1 MGWSQFLLAL
11 VLLFTCALLILVI
24 LLQRGRGGGLVGA
37 FGGAGGTSAFG
48 AKTGD
53 VFTWITVVV
62 AAVFVLLSIA
72 ANYVFDQSPR
82 PPDFPAAVSDGRP
95 PITVEGEGGVP
106 IKVEPVNINTE
117 SGTAPPPPVRI
128 DVTQGT
134 PQQPNTT
141 PAGETMPPVQPKP
154 QGAEQPKEE
163 PKKEEAP
170 PAGNEGKPDP

>member
-37 FGGAGGTSAFG
+37 FGGAGGASAFG

-82 PPDFPAAVSDGRP
+82 PPEVPAAVTEGAP
-95 PITVEGEGGVP
+95 PITIQTEDGTP
-106 IKVEPVNINTE
+106 IKVEPVNIDAE
-117 SGTAPPPPVRI
+117 KGAPPVKI
-128 DVTQGT
+128 DVTQGA
-134 PQQPNTT
+134 PIVPSTT
-141 PAGETMPPVQPKP
+141 PTGDAKPPVQPEP
-154 QGAEQPKEE
+154 QKAEQPKEE

-170 PAGNEGKPDP
+170 PAGGEGTPNP

>member
-37 FGGAGGTSAFG
+37 FGGAGGASAFG

-82 PPDFPAAVSDGRP
+82 PPDVPAAVTEGTP
-95 PITVEGEGGVP
+95 PITIQTEDGTP
-106 IKVEPVNINTE
+106 IKVEPVNIETAT
-117 SGTAPPPPVRI
+117 GTTATPPVKI
-128 DVTQGT
+128 DASQG
-134 PQQPNTT
+134 PPREPSTT
-141 PAGETMPPVQPKP
+141 PSGEAKPPVQPEP
-154 QGAEQPKEE
+154 GAEQPKEE
-163 PKKEEAP
+163 PKKEDAP
-170 PAGNEGKPDP
+170 PAGGEGKPNP